1 MNSLL
6 LKSRAKEKLSGVYLK
21 TVLGMLVCY
30 IPEYILSQTIVLL
43 TVSMLKSQSIGAAV
57 IPILITAV
65 VSIFVTDIFGVG
77 FFRSLVELNDCQGE
91 KTYNINLVLSGFGK
105 NYINILKSTFL
116 RRLYMF
122 GWFGL
127 MMLPMIL
134 AVGIIA
140 FLSATPAV
148 SGLISL
154 IGQAAQ
160 SPTPT
165 MAENIVN
172 YIAENCIYV
181 TYIIGGASILSTVLL
196 IPAIR
201 KSYEYQAIPM
211 ILAEHPDLKPDDV
224 FKTTKEIM
232 CGYRMKYFLV
242 ELSFIGILILIQ
254 IAAALV
260 PNTIITYIL
269 MALAV
274 PYMQMTFLQFY
285 FWRTRR
291 NEADVIAV
299 VINNE

>member
-6 LKSRAKEKLSGVYLK
+6 LKTRAKEKLSGVYLK

-30 IPEYILSQTIVLL
+30 IPEYILSQLIVVL
-43 TVSMLKSQSIGAAV
+43 TVSMLKSQTIGATV
-57 IPILITAV
+57 MPILITAV

-91 KTYNINLVLSGFGK
+91 KMYNINLVLSGFGK

-154 IGQAAQ
+154 IGQVAQ

-224 FKTTKEIM
+224 FKATKEIM

-254 IAAALV
+254 IVAALV

-285 FWRTRR
+285 FWRTRK
-291 NEADVIAV
+291 EADVIET

>member
-1 MNSLL
+1 
-6 LKSRAKEKLSGVYLK
+6 
-21 TVLGMLVCY
+21 
-30 IPEYILSQTIVLL
+30 
-43 TVSMLKSQSIGAAV
+43 
-57 IPILITAV
+57 
-65 VSIFVTDIFGVG
+65 
-77 FFRSLVELNDCQGE
+77 
-91 KTYNINLVLSGFGK
+91 
-105 NYINILKSTFL
+105 
-116 RRLYMF
+116 MF

-140 FLSATPAV
+140 FLSVTPAV

-154 IGQAAQ
+154 IGQVAQ

-172 YIAENCIYV
+172 YITENCIYV
-181 TYIIGGASILSTVLL
+181 TYIIGGASILSTALL

-224 FKTTKEIM
+224 FKATKEIM

-254 IAAALV
+254 IVAALV

-274 PYMQMTFLQFY
+274 QYMQMTFLQFY
-285 FWRTRR
+285 FWRTRK
-291 NEADVIAV
+291 EDTDVIEV

>member
-43 TVSMLKSQSIGAAV
+43 TVSILKSQSIGAAV
-57 IPILITAV
+57 MPILITAV

-181 TYIIGGASILSTVLL
+181 SYIIGGASILSTVLL

-211 ILAEHPDLKPDDV
+211 ILAEHPDLKPYDA
-224 FKTTKEIM
+224 FESTKEIM

-291 NEADVIAV
+291 NEADVIEV

>member
-224 FKTTKEIM
+224 FKSTKEIM

-291 NEADVIAV
+291 NEADVIEV

>member
-154 IGQAAQ
+154 IGQVAQ

-291 NEADVIAV
+291 NEADVIEV

>member
-140 FLSATPAV
+140 FLSLTPAV

-201 KSYEYQAIPM
+201 KSYVYQAIPM

-224 FKTTKEIM
+224 FKTTKVIM

-291 NEADVIAV
+291 NEADVIEV

>member
-154 IGQAAQ
+154 IGQVAQ

-224 FKTTKEIM
+224 FKSTKEIM

-291 NEADVIAV
+291 NEADVIEV

>member
-43 TVSMLKSQSIGAAV
+43 TVSVLKSQTIGAAV

-154 IGQAAQ
+154 IGQVAQ

>member
-91 KTYNINLVLSGFGK
+91 KTYNLNLVLSGFGK

-201 KSYEYQAIPM
+201 KSYEYQAKPM